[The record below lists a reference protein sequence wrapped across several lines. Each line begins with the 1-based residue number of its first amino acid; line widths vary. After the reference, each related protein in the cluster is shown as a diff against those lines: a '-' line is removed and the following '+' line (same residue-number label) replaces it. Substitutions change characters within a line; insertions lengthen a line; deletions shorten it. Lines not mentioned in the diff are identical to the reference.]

1 MTTNTSNDYAPFFSD
16 GRLFLPEKTLE
27 LLMSAGLDSQ
37 IAHAAQNGLALDDD
51 RAMIGQISDL
61 LVRILN
67 HLAETHPEAYEQL
80 SNDTTAFMLTG
91 KPSRSKR

>member
-1 MTTNTSNDYAPFFSD
+1 MSTNDYAPFFSD
-16 GRLFLPEKTLE
+16 GRLFLPENTLE
-27 LLMSAGLDSQ
+27 LLISAGLDAN
-37 IAHAAQNGLALDDD
+37 IAHAAQNGLALDND

-80 SNDTTAFMLTG
+80 SSDTTSFMLTG
-91 KPSRSKR
+91 KPNRSTR